1 MSLWNWDTLIYTTLN
16 VIGLI
21 IELFDNL
28 DSELVAK
35 YEFFKPI
42 TIEEI
47 VIFMI
52 VNRRKYRRVLIIIWN
67 QYENC
72 F

>member
-1 MSLWNWDTLIYTTLN
+1 M
-16 VIGLI
+16 IGLI
-21 IELFDNL
+21 IELFDDL

-52 VNRRKYRRVLIIIWN
+52 MVVKRRKYRRVLIIVWN

>member
-1 MSLWNWDTLIYTTLN
+1 M
-16 VIGLI
+16 IGLI

-52 VNRRKYRRVLIIIWN
+52 MVVKRRKYRRVLIIIWN
-67 QYENC
+67 QYESC

>member
-1 MSLWNWDTLIYTTLN
+1 M
-16 VIGLI
+16 IGLI
-21 IELFDNL
+21 IELFDDL

-52 VNRRKYRRVLIIIWN
+52 MVVKRRKYRRVLIIIWN

>member
-1 MSLWNWDTLIYTTLN
+1 M
-16 VIGLI
+16 IGLI
-21 IELFDNL
+21 IELFDDL
-28 DSELVAK
+28 DSELVAE

-52 VNRRKYRRVLIIIWN
+52 MVVKRRKYRRVLIIIWN

>member
-1 MSLWNWDTLIYTTLN
+1 M
-16 VIGLI
+16 IGLI
-21 IELFDNL
+21 IELFDDL

-52 VNRRKYRRVLIIIWN
+52 MVVNRRKYRRVLIIIWN

>member
-1 MSLWNWDTLIYTTLN
+1 M
-16 VIGLI
+16 IGLI
-21 IELFDNL
+21 IELFDDL

-52 VNRRKYRRVLIIIWN
+52 MVVKRRKYRRVLIIIWN
-67 QYENC
+67 QYESC